1 MELRHLRYFLAVAEQ
16 ESVRSA
22 AKRVNVT
29 QPAISRQIKSLEE
42 ELGFALFDRAPRG
55 LKLTA
60 AGRFYLGEARRLLA
74 ELQSAGRVGARI
86 ADGLMGHL
94 RIGLVENAGWD
105 GLVPELFAG
114 FQSAAPDVRLELV
127 PLNTPAQL
135 ERLGDGTL
143 DGGLVHLFDEPPAA
157 FDRVVLLEHGVA
169 LAVPS
174 GWDLPADGPVRARD
188 LADRPFVTFPRS
200 AYPDYYDRLLAA
212 CRLAGLTPRIV
223 QEVSTEAAILSLV
236 SAGIGAAI
244 VNAANRGRP
253 PARARFLDLAD
264 VDIRLPL
271 SFVWRRDDGDP
282 ALRRF
287 LDVVAARR

>member
-16 ESVRSA
+16 ESVRLA

-29 QPAISRQIKSLEE
+29 QPAISRQIQYLEE
-42 ELGFALFDRAPRG
+42 ELGFALFDRSPRG
-55 LKLTA
+55 LKLTT
-60 AGRFYLGEARRLLA
+60 AGRFYLGEARRVLA
-74 ELQSAGRVGARI
+74 TLQSAGLAGRRI
-86 ADGLMGHL
+86 AEGLMGHL

-105 GLVPELFAG
+105 GLVPELFAR
-114 FQSAAPDVRLELV
+114 FQTAAPDVRLELV
-127 PLNTPAQL
+127 PLNTPEQL
-135 ERLGDGTL
+135 ERLRDGTL
-143 DGGLVHLFDEPPAA
+143 DGGLVYLFDEPPNDFEHVA
-157 FDRVVLLEHGVA
+157 LLEHGVA

-174 GWDLPADGPVRARD
+174 TWDLPVGEPVAARD
-188 LADRPFVTFPRS
+188 LADRPFVTFPRGV
-200 AYPDYYDRLLAA
+200 YPEYYDRLLAA
-212 CRLAGLTPRIV
+212 CRQAGLTPQVV

-253 PARARFLDLAD
+253 PARARFHDLAD
-264 VDIRLPL
+264 VAIRLPL

-287 LDVVAARR
+287 LDVIASR